1 MTGNVSLH
9 LPGVVAQPVN
19 SAILKALPNL
29 LVTHL
34 FLHNSHNI
42 TYVVVVHLDIMCE
55 WNAPFQRWSK
65 AAYCLSCLLCLPLL
79 IFTAN
84 TT

>member
-55 WNAPFQRWSK
+55 
-65 AAYCLSCLLCLPLL
+65 
-79 IFTAN
+79 
-84 TT
+84 